1 MQKLNDCTIV
11 IFGAS
16 GDLAARK
23 LIPALANLCQR
34 NLLPSNSLIVGCARR
49 EWNDQQFKDHI
60 EKALTSTADHQNT
73 EPCAKNVQ
81 ARMKYYRLNV
91 DDSEAFASF
100 DETLT
105 QWENELELPGNRL
118 YYLAVGPEH
127 IENIVMN
134 LGTQGML
141 KEHSSQW
148 RRIIIEK
155 PFGHDLDSARALN
168 RTILTKAAEKQ
179 IYRIDHYLGKETV
192 QNILVFRFANGIFEP
207 LWNRNY
213 IDHIQITVA
222 EDIGVGSRGEYYDSA
237 GALRDM
243 VPNHICQLMSLV
255 AMEPPSSFD
264 ANAVRNEQT
273 KAIQSV
279 QTLTRNDV
287 LENTVRGQYGRG
299 ETEDDTRNSYR
310 ETQGVDASSNTET
323 FVAARLFIDNWR
335 WAGVP
340 FYFRTGKRLP
350 LRTTEIVIQFKQ
362 APHKL
367 FRHTNVDQITPN
379 RLIMGIQ
386 PIEGIFLSIGAKIPG
401 PIVDIG
407 RVNMRFQYADY
418 FGSRPDTGYERLL
431 YDAILGDA
439 TLFQRA
445 DMVEAGWNL
454 VMPILNEWSTLPPG
468 TFPNYASG
476 EWGPAEAEQL
486 MVRDGRSWEIC
497 SDSC

>member
-34 NLLPSNSLIVGCARR
+34 NLLPANSLIVGCARR
-49 EWNDQQFKDHI
+49 EWDYHQFKEHI
-60 EKALTSTADHQNT
+60 EKALTSTADRQNT
-73 EPCAKNVQ
+73 EPCARNLR

-91 DDSEAFASF
+91 DDSVAFGSF

-127 IENIVMN
+127 IESIVMN

-168 RTILTKAAEKQ
+168 RTILTRAAEKQ

-287 LENTVRGQYGRG
+287 LKNSVRGQYGRG
-299 ETEDDTRNSYR
+299 RAEGDTRNSYR
-310 ETQGVDASSNTET
+310 ETHGVDSSSNTET

-367 FRHTNVDQITPN
+367 FRHTNVDQILPN

-445 DMVEAGWNL
+445 DMVEAGWNF
-454 VMPILNEWSTLPPG
+454 VMPILNEWSTHPAD
-468 TFPNYASG
+468 TFPNYTSG

-486 MVRDGRSWEIC
+486 MARDGRSWEIC